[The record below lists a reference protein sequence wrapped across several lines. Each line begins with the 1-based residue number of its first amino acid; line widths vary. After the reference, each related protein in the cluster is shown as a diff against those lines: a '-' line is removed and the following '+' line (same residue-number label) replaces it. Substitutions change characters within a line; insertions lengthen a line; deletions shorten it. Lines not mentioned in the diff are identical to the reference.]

1 MASNQSS
8 KTKFYRDPYYGK
20 VFGVNAGIA
29 DYTGLDVTIV
39 RLMFL
44 ASVILSGGAM
54 LFFYF
59 LAAMITP
66 KRPPDL
72 NPVDDEEKKFWQGVR
87 ANPSR
92 SAKQINSQF
101 RDIDRRLADV
111 EHYVTTEN
119 RVLAQQIDDLR

>member
-1 MASNQSS
+1 MANQSS
-8 KTKFYRDPYYGK
+8 KTKFYRDSYNGK
-20 VFGVNAGIA
+20 VLGVNAGIA

-44 ASVILSGGAM
+44 ASVMLSGGAM

-59 LAAMITP
+59 LAAMMTP

-72 NPVDDEEKKFWQGVR
+72 APQDDDERKFWQGVR

-92 SAKQINSQF
+92 SAKQINSTF
-101 RDIDRRLADV
+101 RDIDRRLADI